1 MCNIYVCYSI
11 KLLFVTPLSVHYAIK
26 CLLCHKKM
34 LCYAIKRLNNVYA
47 SVMEDG
53 LVHYHRSCHS
63 YEEFEPEISHSCAI
77 GLTAGSAKPDGL
89 IIVVLFASTGVGVV
103 DTVTVSVF
111 IDTCGCFSVVV
122 APVSSDLTSSSNLPS
137 KPWLIHHCRS
147 RHESLYR
154 GTPFAQRRSFAHST
168 KVLLLVFPVST
179 SSRY

>member
-1 MCNIYVCYSI
+1 M
-11 KLLFVTPLSVHYAIK
+11 
-26 CLLCHKKM
+26 LCHKKM

-47 SVMEDG
+47 SVMEGG

-77 GLTAGSAKPDGL
+77 GSTAGSAKPDGL
-89 IIVVLFASTGVGVV
+89 IIVGLFASTGVGVV

-137 KPWLIHHCRS
+137 KPWLIHRCRS

-168 KVLLLVFPVST
+168 KVLLLVFLVST